1 MMNNLGNSDY
11 FENTEITSNLPSQD
25 EIRPFTEDEL
35 KQFFF
40 KRQFQHHKFAQY
52 MLNTYKIKRIN
63 GHLHIFDGKVYVGG
77 YNVIENRMV
86 KHIPFLTD
94 SKRKEVIKL
103 LEILCLQDYSIIDY
117 CDYIPFNNGVYD
129 IKSDKLLPHSD
140 KLIITNL
147 IPHNYNKMAY
157 SEPIDNVLSKLSCY
171 DEDIKAL
178 LIEAIGYSFYRRN
191 ELSASF
197 FLVGDKANG
206 KSTYLTMIEALLGQS
221 NTTSLGLED
230 LTERFYKVM
239 LVGKLACNGDD
250 ISDNAL
256 RGKPLSEFKKL
267 VSGNSTLAENKGK
280 DAFTHKPYCKFFFS
294 CNNPPDLYDPT
305 GAVMRRIVYIP
316 MRAKFTKQDKDY
328 DPYIISKL
336 TSEKSMEY
344 LIQLALVGLKRVLKN
359 NGFTSSHLSEEAK
372 NQYEEQNNSVLS
384 FINEKYLEE
393 GESPF
398 SIFFMKS
405 INEIYDEYFDYCSTN
420 RIEAETRTKFTR
432 TICIRY
438 NMKSHVKKKDGKSLR
453 CFVPI

>member
-1 MMNNLGNSDY
+1 
-11 FENTEITSNLPSQD
+11 
-25 EIRPFTEDEL
+25 
-35 KQFFF
+35 
-40 KRQFQHHKFAQY
+40 
-52 MLNTYKIKRIN
+52 
-63 GHLHIFDGKVYVGG
+63 
-77 YNVIENRMV
+77 
-86 KHIPFLTD
+86 
-94 SKRKEVIKL
+94 
-103 LEILCLQDYSIIDY
+103 
-117 CDYIPFNNGVYD
+117 
-129 IKSDKLLPHSD
+129 
-140 KLIITNL
+140 
-147 IPHNYNKMAY
+147 MAY

-206 KSTYLTMIEALLGQS
+206 KSTYLTMIETLLGQS

-344 LIQLALVGLKRVLKN
+344 LIQLALAGLKRVLKN
-359 NGFTSSHLSEEAK
+359 NDFTHSDLSDEALE
-372 NQYEEQNNSVLS
+372 QYEEQNNSVVAFMNEHYHDSIDTLS
-384 FINEKYLEE
+384 NY
-393 GESPF
+393 
-398 SIFFMKS
+398 S
-405 INEIYDEYFDYCSTN
+405 INEVYNEYLDYCSTN
-420 RIEAETRTKFTR
+420 RIEEVETRTKFSR

-438 NMKSHVKKKDGKSLR
+438 NMKTQPRKRDGKSLR
-453 CFVPI
+453 CFVSI